1 MQDSPTAP
9 ASQSSVSRR
18 RFLGTA
24 ALAVTAPSILPR
36 GLLGQK
42 APSERI
48 LTGHVGLGGRG
59 LANLTPFAKDRAI
72 ALCDVDSKHLTEARA
87 KIPREREIGL
97 YADYRKLLD
106 RKDVD
111 AVVVSTPDHWHA
123 LPTIHACL
131 AGKHVYVEKP
141 LTLTIAEGRAMVK
154 AARAAKTIV
163 QAGSQQ
169 RSATEFRR
177 ACELVRNGLIGE
189 LKEITVGIP
198 GVNFAGPP
206 VPDAEPPPE
215 LDYDFWLGP
224 APRRPYNE
232 KRVHYLFRFFW
243 DYSGGQQ
250 TNWGAHHIDIAQ
262 WGHGTDGSGPVEVEG
277 SARFHAQGWFE
288 VPETY
293 ELTYKYAD
301 GVVLRVGSSL
311 RHGTTFV
318 GSAGRIFVN
327 RGKLEAEPAEMLKVP
342 EDSMR
347 VKLPRSPGHVENWEE
362 CIRTGERPICDVE
375 IGHRSA
381 TVCHVGNIAIRLG
394 RKLRW
399 DPEKEEF
406 SGDAEAQAMTS
417 RALRAPWKL
426 PS

>member
-1 MQDSPTAP
+1 
-9 ASQSSVSRR
+9 
-18 RFLGTA
+18 
-24 ALAVTAPSILPR
+24 
-36 GLLGQK
+36 
-42 APSERI
+42 
-48 LTGHVGLGGRG
+48 
-59 LANLTPFAKDRAI
+59 
-72 ALCDVDSKHLTEARA
+72 
-87 KIPREREIGL
+87 
-97 YADYRKLLD
+97 
-106 RKDVD
+106 
-111 AVVVSTPDHWHA
+111 
-123 LPTIHACL
+123 
-131 AGKHVYVEKP
+131 
-141 LTLTIAEGRAMVK
+141 
-154 AARAAKTIV
+154 
-163 QAGSQQ
+163 
-169 RSATEFRR
+169 
-177 ACELVRNGLIGE
+177 
-189 LKEITVGIP
+189 
-198 GVNFAGPP
+198 
-206 VPDAEPPPE
+206 VPDAEPPAE

-381 TVCHVGNIAIRLG
+381 TDLPRRQHRDPLG
-394 RKLRW
+394 PKAPLGPGEGGVFGGRRG
-399 DPEKEEF
+399 P
-406 SGDAEAQAMTS
+406 GDDVARAAGPLEAAELSA
-417 RALRAPWKL
+417 
-426 PS
+426 